1 MTTIKMKKYIGKKQI
16 QAESMTKGDAFM
28 QNLLRSDNT
37 PTTEEEKQEPGYK
50 VVYEDGYVSW
60 SPAET
65 FEKAYRCI
73 DTYID
78 RLLIEKDE
86 LHEKLEKLDTFTTT
100 EAYANLEYKDRHL
113 LDVQYIV
120 MRQYE
125 EILTERIERTKQ

>member
-1 MTTIKMKKYIGKKQI
+1 MKKYIGKKQI
-16 QAESMTKGDAFM
+16 QAEPMTKGDAFM
-28 QNLLRSDNT
+28 ENLLGSGNI

-50 VVYEDGYVSW
+50 VVYEDGNVSW

-100 EAYANLEYKDRHL
+100 EAYVNLEYKDRHL

-125 EILTERIERTKQ
+125 EILTERIERAKP

>member
-1 MTTIKMKKYIGKKQI
+1 MKKYIGKKQI
-16 QAESMTKGDAFM
+16 QAEPMIKGDAFM
-28 QNLLRSDNT
+28 ENLLRSDNI

-65 FEKAYRCI
+65 FEKAYRCN

-125 EILTERIERTKQ
+125 EILTERIERAKL

>member
-1 MTTIKMKKYIGKKQI
+1 MKKYIGKKQI
-16 QAESMTKGDAFM
+16 QAEPMTKGDAFM
-28 QNLLRSDNT
+28 QNLLRSDNI

-60 SPAET
+60 SSAET

-86 LHEKLEKLDTFTTT
+86 LHEKLEKLNTFTTT
-100 EAYANLEYKDRHL
+100 EAFANLGLRDKQL
-113 LDVQYIV
+113 LELQSVV
-120 MRQYE
+120 MSHYE
-125 EILTERIERTKQ
+125 MILTERIERTKQ

>member
-1 MTTIKMKKYIGKKQI
+1 MKKYIGKKQI
-16 QAESMTKGDAFM
+16 YAEPMTKGDAFM
-28 QNLLRSDNT
+28 ENLLRSDNI
-37 PTTEEEKQEPGYK
+37 PTTDEEKKELGYK
-50 VVYEDGYVSW
+50 VVYLDGYVSW

-100 EAYANLEYKDRHL
+100 EAYINLEYKDRHL

-125 EILTERIERTKQ
+125 EILTERIERAKP